1 MDHLFEGVLV
11 IQRVSGCRGGVPAVD
26 LRQKSVCV
34 GAWDVKSRAIG
45 SPLFLVVSNL
55 SCTSGKLS
63 AANPRADLFSI
74 NQIGFGG
81 NSKLRR

>member
-1 MDHLFEGVLV
+1 MVLV
-11 IQRVSGCRGGVPAVD
+11 IQRVSGCRGGVPAVVF
-26 LRQKSVCV
+26 RQKSACV
-34 GAWDVKSRAIG
+34 GAWHVKSRAIG
-45 SPLFLVVSNL
+45 SPLFLLVANL
-55 SCTSGKLS
+55 SFTSGNLP